1 MLEFDGWVDEFVE
14 CCQCGVVSC
23 CEKAF
28 RRHFKSI
35 HLALVITDV
44 SCEVCIFVA
53 LFCVPL
59 LDVGLRGTCELEKV
73 DSFCLV
79 VQNHNVWLQ
88 CGDTKLW
95 WN

>member
-1 MLEFDGWVDEFVE
+1 MLEFDGWIDEFVE
-14 CCQCGVVSC
+14 CCQCGVVSR

-53 LFCVPL
+53 LFCVSL
-59 LDVGLRGTCELEKV
+59 FDVVLGGTCEYEV
-73 DSFCLV
+73 DES
-79 VQNHNVWLQ
+79 
-88 CGDTKLW
+88 G
-95 WN
+95 

>member
-35 HLALVITDV
+35 NFALVITDV
-44 SCEVCIFVA
+44 RVVKCAYLMLFSVCLCLM
-53 LFCVPL
+53 LFSEGHVSSKRL
-59 LDVGLRGTCELEKV
+59 IVFAKND
-73 DSFCLV
+73 
-79 VQNHNVWLQ
+79 
-88 CGDTKLW
+88 
-95 WN
+95 